1 MFKIANLTDA
11 NKRIR
16 LTALDSAMSNID
28 DSVGA
33 IAKDGKDVLI
43 CLSPFI
49 PTDSALAYYW
59 EGAALGGGYYVG
71 GEDNFIWTVNGK
83 VVAAEDL
90 NSHGIYFEEKST
102 QADPYDPY
110 SSKTL
115 QRIVS
120 INPTP
125 VVVTM
130 APLET
135 EFYQT
140 PTEAPNSGSNY
151 SADTD
156 AGVTTFTFGVYEPE
170 LAAVVYLNET
180 MRTVG
185 DYKVYAGANDPEF
198 GLKLRLVDYWT
209 KEVLPAGSQT
219 VNYGGTS
226 YSYVPDVVFYTL
238 PVLRTYAIENVVLEE
253 GQLGPAATYY
263 FPTEVYVDGKAVPLT
278 VYRRIDTSSED
289 YNPTLTSINISHW
302 LPLADE
308 FEVTVSGKTGIATRN
323 GESEVPYSV
332 TIDGAV
338 GVNYGN
344 GSNYELKLTLPEE
357 FKTNGVRNGL
367 HAMSQYMGPDYTLT
381 TNGNTELVVA
391 IMVPGTAYNSLEPV
405 LLKINLTNI
414 TYA

>member
-1 MFKIANLTDA
+1 MFKIANLTDT

-33 IAKDGKDVLI
+33 IAKDGRDVLL
-43 CLSPFI
+43 CLAPFI
-49 PTDSALAYYW
+49 PTDSPLVHYW
-59 EGAALGGGYYVG
+59 EGAALGGYYVG
-71 GEDNFIWTVNGK
+71 GEGNFIWTVNGI

-110 SSKTL
+110 SIETL
-115 QRIVS
+115 QRIAS

-125 VVVTM
+125 MVVTM
-130 APLET
+130 APLES

-140 PTEAPNSGSNY
+140 PTEAPHSGSNY

-156 AGVTTFTFGVYEPE
+156 VGVTTFTFGVYEPE

-185 DYKVYAGANDPEF
+185 GYAVYAGANDPEF

-219 VNYGGTS
+219 VNYEGTS
-226 YSYVPDVVFYTL
+226 YSYVPDVIFDTL
-238 PVLRTYAIENVVLEE
+238 PGLRAYAIENGALEE
-253 GQLGPAATYY
+253 GQFGPAATYY

-278 VYRRIDTSSED
+278 AYRRIDTSPED
-289 YNPTLTSINISHW
+289 YNSTLTSINISHW
-302 LPLADE
+302 LPMADE
-308 FEVTVSGKTGIATRN
+308 FEVTVSGKTGIATYN

-332 TIDGAV
+332 TIDGVV
-338 GVNYGN
+338 GVDHGNDINYD
-344 GSNYELKLTLPEE
+344 LKLTLPEE
-357 FKTNGVRNGL
+357 FKTNGVSNGL
-367 HAMSQYMGPDYTLT
+367 HALSQYMGPDYSLT

-391 IMVPGTAYNSLEPV
+391 IMVPGTAYNSLEAT
-405 LLKINLTNI
+405 LLTINLTNI